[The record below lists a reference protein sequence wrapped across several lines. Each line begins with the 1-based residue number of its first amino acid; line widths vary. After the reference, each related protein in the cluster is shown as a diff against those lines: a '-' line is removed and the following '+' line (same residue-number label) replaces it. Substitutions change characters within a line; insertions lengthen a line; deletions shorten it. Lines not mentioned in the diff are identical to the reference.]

1 MIFRPII
8 SAAAAAAIAALVF
21 IPAHAQQQREAPQAP
36 AAAPKPT
43 LRAADGHPDL
53 SGVWIAGN
61 RAIRTDESSSIKIIL
76 PLEGVNPDKDNVF
89 AALDRISV
97 AERAKDANKPPYK
110 PELAAKVKDL
120 SDRQSREDP
129 AFYCKP
135 AGVPRMGPPSQILQM
150 PGQVVFLYAT
160 NLFRLIPTDGRPHR
174 TDIDTSYMGDSVGR
188 WDGETLVVDVNNLND
203 DTWLGADGYFHTE
216 AIHVI
221 ERLTRNGDTM
231 TYQATVEDPNI
242 FTRPWVMNARTL
254 RLGARPLEE
263 GPPCVEKDA
272 EHLVTLDHH

>member
-1 MIFRPII
+1 MMLRHLV
-8 SAAAAAAIAALVF
+8 STASAAAIAALA
-21 IPAHAQQQREAPQAP
+21 IAPAHAQEGAAKAPQA
-36 AAAPKPT
+36 AAKPT
-43 LRAADGHPDL
+43 PRAADGHPDL
-53 SGVWIAGN
+53 SGVWVAGN
-61 RAIRTDESSSIKIIL
+61 RAIRTDDSSSIKVIL

-97 AERAKDANKPPYK
+97 TERSKDANKPPYK

-120 SDRQSREDP
+120 SDRQSQEDP

-135 AGVPRMGPPSQILQM
+135 AGVPRMGAPSQILQM

-160 NLFRLIPTDGRPHR
+160 NLFRLVPTDGRAHR

-188 WDGETLVVDVNNLND
+188 WDGDTLVVDVNNLND
-203 DTWLGADGYFHTE
+203 DTWLGPDGYFHTE
-216 AIHVI
+216 AMHVV
-221 ERLTRNGDTM
+221 ERLTRTGDTL
-231 TYQATVEDPNI
+231 TYQATVEDPNV
-242 FTRPWVMNARTL
+242 FTRPWAMNARTL
-254 RLGARPLEE
+254 RLGTRPLEE